1 VAAWEGASLF
11 MKSAL
16 ILPGPLPVLLRF
28 TRLLSNRVFL
38 ASLSRSFL
46 RVLMGLVISLPLA
59 VAAGL
64 ASGLDRRIAAF
75 IQPFF
80 SVISATPVMAL
91 ILIVYLWFGVERT
104 PMFTAFLMIFPV
116 MSANTLLGMRSVD
129 KKLLELTRA
138 FGFTWKETIREF
150 YLPSMIPFIL
160 GGIKSSLA
168 LSWKVVVA
176 SEVLVQPFRSL
187 GAGMQRAKAQLETT
201 ELFAWTAGT
210 VAAAALSEFIFTL
223 ILKRHKKL
231 RGIL

>member
-1 VAAWEGASLF
+1 
-11 MKSAL
+11 
-16 ILPGPLPVLLRF
+16 
-28 TRLLSNRVFL
+28 
-38 ASLSRSFL
+38 
-46 RVLMGLVISLPLA
+46 
-59 VAAGL
+59 
-64 ASGLDRRIAAF
+64 
-75 IQPFF
+75 
-80 SVISATPVMAL
+80 
-91 ILIVYLWFGVERT
+91 
-104 PMFTAFLMIFPV
+104 MIFPV

-129 KKLLELTRA
+129 KKLLEMTRA
-138 FGFTWKETIREF
+138 FGFTRKETIREL
-150 YLPSMIPFIL
+150 YLPSMVPFIL

-187 GAGMQRAKAQLETT
+187 GAGMQRAKTQLETT